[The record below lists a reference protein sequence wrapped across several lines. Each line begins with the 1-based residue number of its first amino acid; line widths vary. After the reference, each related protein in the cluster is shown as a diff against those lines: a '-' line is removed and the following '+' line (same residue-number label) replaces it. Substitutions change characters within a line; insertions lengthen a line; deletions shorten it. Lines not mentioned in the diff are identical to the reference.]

1 MSTQRDE
8 LARAIHSTE
17 QLGCGCCTDY
27 NYTRE
32 QDQHADKLDVNTRAV
47 AIGDTLL
54 AAGWTKPRI
63 ITGPED
69 LRGLGCGSVVHCTG
83 DLTGEGDG
91 DQTLICDIAPNR
103 VSHLIWRNH
112 WMRITTPALFQSY
125 ETITV
130 LFEPTA

>member
-1 MSTQRDE
+1 MNTQRDE
-8 LARAIHSTE
+8 LAELIANSEYPNMEPPWPARKDRSPVKWYSRKT
-17 QLGCGCCTDY
+17 
-27 NYTRE
+27 
-32 QDQHADKLDVNTRAV
+32 ADAV
-47 AIGDTLL
+47 L
-54 AAGWTKPRI
+54 AAGYRKPRI

-130 LFEPTA
+130 LREQPTA